1 MKRKDNSGGRPRI
14 EEGDKKKAVISFRT
28 DKITR
33 RHLEKLVKQ
42 TELYQMC
49 LEKLLR
55 ILPLMSLLI
64 QNISMERTI

>member
-33 RHLEKLVKQ
+33 RHLEKLLKQADKSISEVLREAVKNSIIEKSTY
-42 TELYQMC
+42 TEYL
-49 LEKLLR
+49 
-55 ILPLMSLLI
+55 
-64 QNISMERTI
+64 